1 MKYSALPKLM
11 WMVFKKDF
19 KKQLTETFNESNPK
33 QVMKNAHLRYKE
45 ILTGVD
51 EFKKGDRFL
60 MNILSC
66 AMLSSILLTVENKYD
81 LETVRVYY
89 RKVMCENTIL
99 KSKAKKSKSYTLKG
113 REKLKKSAEE
123 SMSNENPYSWKFTV
137 EDGKTLNQYVA
148 TFYTCGICYLMRKL
162 GLEEYIPAMCSLDYD
177 MARLNN
183 TKFTREFT
191 LASGGKY
198 CDCHYDHQTKKMN

>member
-11 WMVFKKDF
+11 WMLFKKDF

-45 ILTGVD
+45 ILAGVD

-137 EDGKTLNQYVA
+137 EEGKTLNQYVA

-183 TKFTREFT
+183 TKFTRKFT

>member
-45 ILTGVD
+45 ILAGVD

-191 LASGGKY
+191 LANGGKY

>member
-45 ILTGVD
+45 ILAGVD
-51 EFKKGDRFL
+51 EFKKDDRFL

-123 SMSNENPYSWKFTV
+123 SMSNENPYSWEFTV
-137 EDGKTLNQYVA
+137 EEGKTLNQYVA

>member
-1 MKYSALPKLM
+1 
-11 WMVFKKDF
+11 
-19 KKQLTETFNESNPK
+19 
-33 QVMKNAHLRYKE
+33 
-45 ILTGVD
+45 
-51 EFKKGDRFL
+51 
-60 MNILSC
+60 
-66 AMLSSILLTVENKYD
+66 
-81 LETVRVYY
+81 
-89 RKVMCENTIL
+89 
-99 KSKAKKSKSYTLKG
+99 
-113 REKLKKSAEE
+113 
-123 SMSNENPYSWKFTV
+123 MSNENQYSWKFTV

-148 TFYTCGICYLMRKL
+148 TFYTCGICYLMKKL

>member
-45 ILTGVD
+45 ILAGVD

-123 SMSNENPYSWKFTV
+123 SKSNENPYSWKFTV

>member
-45 ILTGVD
+45 ILAGVD
-51 EFKKGDRFL
+51 EFKKDDRFL

-137 EDGKTLNQYVA
+137 EEGKTLNQYVA

-183 TKFTREFT
+183 TKFTRKFT

>member
-45 ILTGVD
+45 ILAGVD

-137 EDGKTLNQYVA
+137 EDGKTLNQYVT

>member
-45 ILTGVD
+45 ILAGVD

-137 EDGKTLNQYVA
+137 EEGKTLNQYVA

-183 TKFTREFT
+183 TKFTRKFT

>member
-45 ILTGVD
+45 ILAGVD

-99 KSKAKKSKSYTLKG
+99 RSKAKKSKSYTLKG

-198 CDCHYDHQTKKMN
+198 CNCHYDHQTKKMN

>member
-45 ILTGVD
+45 ILAGVD

>member
-45 ILTGVD
+45 ILAGVD
-51 EFKKGDRFL
+51 EFEKDDRFL

-137 EDGKTLNQYVA
+137 EEGKTLNQYVA

>member
-45 ILTGVD
+45 ILAGVD
-51 EFKKGDRFL
+51 EFEKDDRFL

-137 EDGKTLNQYVA
+137 EEGKTLNQYVA

-183 TKFTREFT
+183 TKFTRKFT

>member
-45 ILTGVD
+45 ILAGVD
-51 EFKKGDRFL
+51 KFKKGDRFL

-137 EDGKTLNQYVA
+137 EEGKTLNQYVA

-183 TKFTREFT
+183 TKFTRKFT

>member
-45 ILTGVD
+45 ILAGVD

-183 TKFTREFT
+183 TKFTRKFT

>member
-11 WMVFKKDF
+11 WIVFKKDF

-33 QVMKNAHLRYKE
+33 QVMKNAHLKYKE
-45 ILTGVD
+45 ILAGVD

-89 RKVMCENTIL
+89 RKAMCENIIL

-113 REKLKKSAEE
+113 REKLKKRAEE

-148 TFYTCGICYLMRKL
+148 TFYTCGICYLMKKL

-198 CDCHYDHQTKKMN
+198 CDCHYDHQTEKMN

>member
-45 ILTGVD
+45 ILAGVD

-99 KSKAKKSKSYTLKG
+99 RSKAKKSKSYTLKG

>member
-45 ILTGVD
+45 ILAGVD

-123 SMSNENPYSWKFTV
+123 SMSNENPYSWEFTV

-148 TFYTCGICYLMRKL
+148 TFYICGICYLMRKL

>member
-45 ILTGVD
+45 ILAGVD

-99 KSKAKKSKSYTLKG
+99 MSKAKKSKSYTLKG

>member
-11 WMVFKKDF
+11 WMFFKKDF

-45 ILTGVD
+45 ILAGVD

-137 EDGKTLNQYVA
+137 EEGKTLNQYVA

-183 TKFTREFT
+183 TKFTRKFT

>member
-19 KKQLTETFNESNPK
+19 EKQLTETFNESNPK

-45 ILTGVD
+45 ILAGVD
-51 EFKKGDRFL
+51 EFKKDDRFL

-137 EDGKTLNQYVA
+137 EEGKTLNQYVA

-183 TKFTREFT
+183 TKFTRKFT

>member
-45 ILTGVD
+45 ILAGVD
-51 EFKKGDRFL
+51 EFKKDDRFL

-137 EDGKTLNQYVA
+137 EEGKTLNQYVA

>member
-45 ILTGVD
+45 ILAGVD

-162 GLEEYIPAMCSLDYD
+162 GLEEYIPAMCSLDYY

>member
-45 ILTGVD
+45 ILAGVD

-137 EDGKTLNQYVA
+137 EEGKTLNQYVA

-191 LASGGKY
+191 LANGGKY

>member
-45 ILTGVD
+45 ILAGVD
-51 EFKKGDRFL
+51 EFKKDDRFL

-137 EDGKTLNQYVA
+137 EEGKTLNQYVA

-162 GLEEYIPAMCSLDYD
+162 GLEEYIPAICSLDYD

-183 TKFTREFT
+183 TKFTRKFT

>member
-1 MKYSALPKLM
+1 MKFSALPKLM

-45 ILTGVD
+45 ILAGVD

>member
-45 ILTGVD
+45 ILAGVD
-51 EFKKGDRFL
+51 EFKKDDRFL

-123 SMSNENPYSWKFTV
+123 SMGNENPYSWKFTV
-137 EDGKTLNQYVA
+137 EEGKTLNQYVA

-183 TKFTREFT
+183 TKFTRKFT

>member
-1 MKYSALPKLM
+1 MKYSALTKLM

-45 ILTGVD
+45 ILAGVD

-99 KSKAKKSKSYTLKG
+99 RSKAKKSKSYTLKG

>member
-45 ILTGVD
+45 ILAGVD
-51 EFKKGDRFL
+51 EFKKDDRFL

-66 AMLSSILLTVENKYD
+66 AMISSILLTVENKYD

-137 EDGKTLNQYVA
+137 EEGKTLNQYVA

-183 TKFTREFT
+183 TKFTRKFT